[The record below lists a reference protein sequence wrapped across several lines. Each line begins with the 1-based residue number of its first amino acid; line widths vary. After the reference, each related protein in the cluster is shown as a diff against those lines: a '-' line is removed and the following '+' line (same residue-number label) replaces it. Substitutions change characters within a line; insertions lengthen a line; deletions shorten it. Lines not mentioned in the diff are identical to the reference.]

1 MLFCTWFLWF
11 NTTFVRSITVV
22 CGPLT
27 PLLQMWELRPRKRNH
42 KQGPPKNRAHGSSL
56 LPLSHFPDATT
67 APPCGET
74 SILFS
79 CPPNTTIFS
88 LENYLCP
95 FFFDKEKVL
104 PHSWLQNKIL
114 FISPALSFLCS
125 GYKTF
130 PQLHLAI
137 TTETNL
143 IYFGRFICAFTLGLS
158 LAHLN
163 DPLQDSLPHRAA
175 PFQCHQP
182 QLTPPPSPLVSFS

>member
-1 MLFCTWFLWF
+1 MAPLYCLWVTFLMPLQRPPVGRPASCFPVHPIQPFSLWK
-11 NTTFVRSITVV
+11 TTFA
-22 CGPLT
+22 L
-27 PLLQMWELRPRKRNH
+27 
-42 KQGPPKNRAHGSSL
+42 
-56 LPLSHFPDATT
+56 
-67 APPCGET
+67 
-74 SILFS
+74 
-79 CPPNTTIFS
+79 
-88 LENYLCP
+88 
-95 FFFDKEKVL
+95 FFDKEKAL

-137 TTETNL
+137 TTERNL

-182 QLTPPPSPLVSFS
+182 RLTPPPS